1 MNVLLL
7 SAGEA
12 TRLRPLSLGMPKC
25 LFPLFGNEPIL
36 KYWIDA
42 LTSVVVDKIYIDV
55 FWLKY
60 RVIDYLQSLKL
71 KNVVWY
77 EEDYLEP
84 VGEVLSKLKDSLGE
98 KFLIVNSD
106 TYIGEDQVRR
116 FIIKTKVDSNK
127 SICLAIEKR
136 KNVLGK
142 GKVILSPDRC
152 TVFDF
157 VEKPIIDEPGY
168 VWAGMTLMDR
178 EVIHS
183 YSTKELIQKEPSD
196 IFFDFK
202 RRMSVLNVDHVYDIG
217 DSLRTYCKTYL
228 RLNKDSNSD

>member
-1 MNVLLL
+1 MNALLL

-12 TRLRPLSLGMPKC
+12 IRLRPLSLGTPKC
-25 LFPLFGNEPIL
+25 LFPLFGNESIL
-36 KYWIDA
+36 KYWIDV
-42 LTSVVVDKIYIDV
+42 LTSVGIKQIYVNV

-84 VGEVLSKLKDSLGE
+84 VGEVLSRLEYDLGE

-106 TYIGEDQVRR
+106 TYISEDQVKKVV
-116 FIIKTKVDSNK
+116 IKTKVDSNK
-127 SICLAIEKR
+127 PICLAIEKR
-136 KNVLGK
+136 KNISGK
-142 GKVILSPDRC
+142 GKVVLSPDRC

-168 VWAGMTLMDR
+168 VWAGMALMNG
-178 EVIHS
+178 EVIS
-183 YSTKELIQKEPSD
+183 NYSTKDLIQKELSD
-196 IFFDFK
+196 IFSDFK
-202 RRMSVLNVDHVYDIG
+202 GKMSSLNIGRVYDIG
-217 DSLRTYCKTYL
+217 SSLKSYCETYL
-228 RLNKDSNSD
+228 YLNKDI